1 MEMCAAGNKFHKNT
15 SSYVELRNKIFFWV
29 EIKYIPKSQAFLRP
43 LLLQLVLEANQNK
56 NSCLV
61 SNFLNKLKF
70 PALFSLRNWWEK
82 RAGDFNLSKKLLNK
96 AVILILI
103 CL

>member
-61 SNFLNKLKF
+61 SNLYNKLNF
-70 PALFSLRNWWEK
+70 PALFFVLNRWEK
-82 RAGDFNLSKKLLNK
+82 SARDFNLL
-96 AVILILI
+96 
-103 CL
+103 